1 MASALSLSGMM
12 SCGRR
17 GRLAS
22 FSVITRKHQP
32 QLPQWP
38 QKLQHQQQLR
48 HKHQVRVIVTRD
60 LPEGQMRGVYA
71 GEVHNVSAGYARNY
85 LVPKKYAVYA
95 TTRNFERCGL
105 VDPAIA
111 AREEEKQAAA
121 SALLTAVDD
130 DDDEEGNEDL
140 RAADVLR
147 RYLRNKSLRIVRN
160 VDPNMPVMCHPGH
173 VNARNLREKLSRQL
187 KIDLEEHEKIHIRN
201 EPVVGLEE
209 KGEAELMKLLEEMM
223 DGGKEKKGPAKEGAD
238 AVEARG
244 GGSTDP
250 ADQSSVES
258 AISSVNGEEDLLKD
272 CDVKVKQLGDYVA
285 KITLRGGYVVPLKF
299 TVVRR

>member
-1 MASALSLSGMM
+1 MASALSLSGLM

-17 GRLAS
+17 GRLPS
-22 FSVITRKHQP
+22 FCVIRQKQ
-32 QLPQWP
+32 QLPQGQP
-38 QKLQHQQQLR
+38 PPSQQQQLR

-71 GEVHNVSAGYARNY
+71 GEVHNVAAGYARNY
-85 LVPKKYAVYA
+85 LVPEKYAVYA
-95 TTRNFERCGL
+95 TSRNFERCGI
-105 VDPAIA
+105 VDPTIA
-111 AREEEKQAAA
+111 AKEEEKRAAAA
-121 SALLTAVDD
+121 SALLSAVV
-130 DDDEEGNEDL
+130 DEDEGNEDL
-140 RAADVLR
+140 RAADLLR
-147 RYLRNKSLRIVRN
+147 RYLRNKSVRIVRN

-173 VNARNLREKLSRQL
+173 VNAMNLREKLSRQL

-209 KGEAELMKLLEEMM
+209 KGEAELMKLLDELI
-223 DGGKEKKGPAKEGAD
+223 DGGGGKEGLAARGAAG
-238 AVEARG
+238 AVEAGGEGTFDAEDQSTG
-244 GGSTDP
+244 GGE
-250 ADQSSVES
+250 VEG
-258 AISSVNGEEDLLKD
+258 VDMGEDEAKD